1 MRRTRKSPAT
11 RKSGATRKRSV
22 TRGWKKQKPSV
33 HERTVMLQKC
43 GKKCFL
49 GPNKSFPICTR
60 RTCRVNPRGVHSA
73 FSRAR
78 QWKYTAVAKKAK
90 AMLQRMALR
99 IQKRFM

>member
-1 MRRTRKSPAT
+1 MRHTRKNSAT
-11 RKSGATRKRSV
+11 HKRSVTRRRSV

-43 GKKCFL
+43 GTKCFL
-49 GPNKSFPICTR
+49 GPKKSFPICTR

-90 AMLQRMALR
+90 AMLRRMALR
-99 IQKRFM
+99 NTRRV